1 MQNYLR
7 ANSTRRVASVSLAVV
22 TVIATAVGM
31 TIWRYQV
38 AQSDNAAAVTDSRDA
53 SSAKELLALFWHER
67 EAMSE
72 YLLGASQDL
81 SGEIA
86 KARRT
91 FLKTAAAIRPSTAR
105 AARAVSQARA
115 GDAGLFAVF
124 DAVKGAAG
132 SKPARQRAAN
142 DRIVAAESA
151 IYGPLT
157 TLNSEENSFV
167 AQEESGASAAA
178 GQALAVGITAAVLA
192 VLAGLGFALFA
203 LRLLGQSLQREGEL
217 KATLKRLSGFL
228 TRLRST
234 SSVLGEVAGELRLAA
249 KDAATVT
256 NEQSAAVAE
265 TSATIEELAT
275 TAGAI
280 AESVQTMA
288 EAAERTGVTM
298 RDMQEKVEAIAARAL
313 SLGER
318 AQKIG
323 EILELIEDIAGQT
336 NLLALNA
343 AIEAARAGEAGKGF
357 AVVAAEVRKLA
368 ERSLRSTESISVIV
382 AGVRDETNATIM
394 ATEQG
399 TRQAREVGEL
409 MTSTATMLE
418 ESLLAAQQ
426 QKTAADQVDAAILQ
440 IRQGADQLAT
450 DLAQRASTA
459 ERLES
464 LVDEIEAVLSEDA
477 PGGGPAGAARPHKA
491 GPAPARAAPRAT
503 VPRTAVPVSA
513 AETLP
518 LARIPEAAH
527 ERLCALPCGRGG
539 VRGLGTQRARGRQPG
554 RGDPGA
560 GGATGDPGGA
570 QPARQD
576 PGGDRPG
583 GAARHPP
590 QRAAKPAAGGRVGG
604 APGGPGDRRGHRGR

>member
-7 ANSTRRVASVSLAVV
+7 ANSTRMVASVSLAVV
-22 TVIATAVGM
+22 TVIAAAVAV
-31 TIWRYQV
+31 TIWRYQT
-38 AQSDNAAAVTDSRDA
+38 AQSDSAVAAETSHDA
-53 SSAKELLALFWHER
+53 SNSKELVALFWHER
-67 EAMSE
+67 EAMNE
-72 YLLGASQDL
+72 YMLGATPALVAEISTTRQTFVKTATVITPDTPRGVRSLSQAL
-81 SGEIA
+81 SGDA
-86 KARRT
+86 S
-91 FLKTAAAIRPSTAR
+91 LLAA
-105 AARAVSQARA
+105 
-115 GDAGLFAVF
+115 FE
-124 DAVKGAAG
+124 AVKGAAG
-132 SKPARQRAAN
+132 TTPVRQRAAIAH
-142 DRIVAAESA
+142 IVLAEPGV
-151 IYGPLT
+151 YGPLT
-157 TLNSEENSFV
+157 VLNSEENRF
-167 AQEESGASAAA
+167 AATEEGAASAAA

-203 LRLLGQSLQREGEL
+203 LRLLDQSFQRESEL
-217 KATLKRLSGFL
+217 KAALKRLSGFL
-228 TRLRST
+228 GRLRST
-234 SSVLGEVAGELRLAA
+234 SSALGEVAGELRLAA

-256 NEQSAAVAE
+256 TEQSAAVAE

-280 AESVQTMA
+280 ADTVHTTA

-440 IRQGADQLAT
+440 IREGADQLAS
-450 DLAQRASTA
+450 DLALRAATA
-459 ERLES
+459 ERLEA
-464 LVDEIEAVLSEDA
+464 LVDAIEAMLSEDQSGPGAAMASPSPATAAPPRRSAPVPRSA
-477 PGGGPAGAARPHKA
+477 PGG
-491 GPAPARAAPRAT
+491 RAA
-503 VPRTAVPVSA
+503 SA

-527 ERLCALPCGRGG
+527 ERLCALPGR
-539 VRGLGTQRARGRQPG
+539 
-554 RGDPGA
+554 
-560 GGATGDPGGA
+560 
-570 QPARQD
+570 
-576 PGGDRPG
+576 
-583 GAARHPP
+583 
-590 QRAAKPAAGGRVGG
+590 
-604 APGGPGDRRGHRGR
+604 

>member
-7 ANSTRRVASVSLAVV
+7 ANATRRVASVSLAVV
-22 TVIATAVGM
+22 TVIATAVGV

-38 AQSDNAAAVTDSRDA
+38 AQSDGAIAIRASHDSSNAR
-53 SSAKELLALFWHER
+53 ELIALFWHER
-67 EAMSE
+67 EAMNE
-72 YLLGASQDL
+72 YMLAAGPEVTAEL
-81 SGEIA
+81 STTRRVFARTAATIA
-86 KARRT
+86 AETPLAAQALSRALTGHAVLYAT
-91 FLKTAAAIRPSTAR
+91 FLRVR
-105 AARAVSQARA
+105 
-115 GDAGLFAVF
+115 
-124 DAVKGAAG
+124 GAAG
-132 SKPARQRAAN
+132 TTPARERAAS
-142 DRIVAAESA
+142 DAIVLSEPGV
-151 IYGPLT
+151 YGPLT
-157 TLNSEENSFV
+157 VLNREVNSFV
-167 AQEESGASAAA
+167 NGEAAA
-178 GQALAVGITAAVLA
+178 ATAAADQALAVGVTAAVLA

-203 LRLLGQSLQREGEL
+203 LRLLDQSFQREGEM
-217 KATLKRLSGFL
+217 KSTLKRLSGFL

-249 KDAATVT
+249 KDAASVT

-280 AESVQTMA
+280 AESVHTMA
-288 EAAERTGVTM
+288 EAASRTGMTM
-298 RDMQEKVEAIAARAL
+298 RDMQEKVEAIAVRAL

-323 EILELIEDIAGQT
+323 EILELIDDIAGQT

-426 QKTAADQVDAAILQ
+426 QKSAADQVDAAILQ
-440 IRQGADQLAT
+440 IRQGADQLAS
-450 DLAQRASTA
+450 DLAQRAATA

-464 LVDEIEAVLSEDA
+464 LVDEIEAVLSEDEPSA
-477 PGGGPAGAARPHKA
+477 RTGARPA
-491 GPAPARAAPRAT
+491 AAAPARPPGPVPRRVPPAISSPRAAI
-503 VPRTAVPVSA
+503 PASA

-518 LARIPEAAH
+518 LARIPEGAH
-527 ERLCALPCGRGG
+527 ERLCALPRRR
-539 VRGLGTQRARGRQPG
+539 RGLCGLGAERAGSGR
-554 RGDPGA
+554 A
-560 GGATGDPGGA
+560 W
-570 QPARQD
+570 
-576 PGGDRPG
+576 
-583 GAARHPP
+583 
-590 QRAAKPAAGGRVGG
+590 
-604 APGGPGDRRGHRGR
+604 